1 MTYFKS
7 TFLTI
12 LTLVLIS
19 ACTTLPDS
27 SSALKVKS
35 ATELSQW
42 TARGKILLVS
52 GKEKESAYFYWR
64 QDRDDFQFTLST
76 FIGVDVLSLKY
87 ENGIATLKLDG
98 KSYSD
103 NDPQRLV
110 ARLTNKQI
118 PFKKLPLWLLG
129 SAVKKDVIDPIYIN
143 KTELQSFAFKE
154 PGFNKQT
161 WRINYSEREPVLKL
175 RLPKGMTIKSP
186 DSRIKIAISNWQL
199 EG

>member
-27 SSALKVKS
+27 SSVLKVKS

-64 QDRDDFQFTLST
+64 QDKDDFQFTLST

-98 KSYSD
+98 KSYND

-129 SAVKKDVIDPIYIN
+129 SAVKKDVIDPVYIN
-143 KTELQSFAFKE
+143 KTELKSFAYRE
-154 PGFNKQT
+154 SGFNTQT

-175 RLPKGMTIKSP
+175 RLPKGMTIKSS

>member
-154 PGFNKQT
+154 SGFNKQT

-175 RLPKGMTIKSP
+175 RLPKGMTIKSS